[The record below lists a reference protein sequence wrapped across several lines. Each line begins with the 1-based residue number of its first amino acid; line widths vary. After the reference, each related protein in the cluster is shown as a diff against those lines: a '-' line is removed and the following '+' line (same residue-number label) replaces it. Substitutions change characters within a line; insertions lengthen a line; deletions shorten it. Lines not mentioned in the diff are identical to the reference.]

1 MKYYLKVINTLSL
14 CVALVLFITACDSD
28 DTESEQVPP
37 SISNVEVGLN
47 NNEIG
52 VVGRDFHLN
61 AEILAGDKIDLVQIK
76 IEPIE
81 GETYTSTWSFEKS
94 WDEFKGIKNA
104 TVHKHFDIPET
115 AVEGFYT
122 FTIVI
127 TDENGTS
134 LETQTNITIYT
145 AENLPVDPEVR
156 EILVY
161 THDDPT
167 RYLFNYTKNTGD
179 KTLIMDELTS
189 VQASVNNVKGD
200 GKMYVVLINKKH
212 NHRPES
218 IDAIDYTKT
227 IIWDIE
233 EHVDI
238 ETSSTFINGGLVFGP
253 TGPVIEAGDLII
265 GAENDNNLPTA
276 NPITGDKAWESGTY
290 YLGVLY
296 QNTTYNMSLFYY
308 IDVTL

>member
-1 MKYYLKVINTLSL
+1 
-14 CVALVLFITACDSD
+14 
-28 DTESEQVPP
+28 
-37 SISNVEVGLN
+37 
-47 NNEIG
+47 
-52 VVGRDFHLN
+52 
-61 AEILAGDKIDLVQIK
+61 
-76 IEPIE
+76 
-81 GETYTSTWSFEKS
+81 
-94 WDEFKGIKNA
+94 
-104 TVHKHFDIPET
+104 
-115 AVEGFYT
+115 
-122 FTIVI
+122 
-127 TDENGTS
+127 
-134 LETQTNITIYT
+134 
-145 AENLPVDPEVR
+145 
-156 EILVY
+156 
-161 THDDPT
+161 
-167 RYLFNYTKNTGD
+167 
-179 KTLIMDELTS
+179 MDELTS

-276 NPITGDKAWESGTY
+276 NPISGDKAWESGTY